1 MFNWSLH
8 GSIKISFN
16 VNRFMD
22 HFYST
27 NRQPTSIRQRPI
39 KPKPKTQQADT
50 LPKSSDITLIPKW
63 QIIQNSKQKCT
74 ELLAETK
81 QSSNESNKHQILR
94 AGGPRTAKSLIQTMK
109 PTSEPRKATL
119 MTENGPVDVRICL
132 SS

>member
-1 MFNWSLH
+1 
-8 GSIKISFN
+8 
-16 VNRFMD
+16 MD

-39 KPKPKTQQADT
+39 KPKPKTQQAYT

-63 QIIQNSKQKCT
+63 QIIQNSKQNCT